1 MAAARWSL
9 GDEEKGVFKFYL
21 QRSASASLG
30 TNSFNDACNF
40 INIWTILKALYWDI
54 KVGFSSFMLV
64 LGIFQQKTSHLNNE
78 DKDNSISLS
87 QWADCEAKLDV
98 QML

>member
-1 MAAARWSL
+1 
-9 GDEEKGVFKFYL
+9 
-21 QRSASASLG
+21 
-30 TNSFNDACNF
+30 
-40 INIWTILKALYWDI
+40 
-54 KVGFSSFMLV
+54 MLV